1 MVQLYILQFVLTYIS
16 VHLNKKPRRR
26 SEFLFAA
33 HKFNTSLMLNDC
45 LAVMY
50 SIRVPRTTVLKFC
63 SNHLLRRRLG
73 GRAEVRTARHL
84 GPSQSGNC
92 FDLED
97 VTSNVG
103 GTGRKL
109 VYKHRS
115 RASARSG
122 STASPCRGRVLHVA
136 AFGYTLLEIVPLS
149 LSRGSPAAC
158 WLRGVRLDRQRTTGL
173 GEFCADRGCPV

>member
-1 MVQLYILQFVLTYIS
+1 MVASRYVFQYEL
-16 VHLNKKPRRR
+16 
-26 SEFLFAA
+26 
-33 HKFNTSLMLNDC
+33 
-45 LAVMY
+45 
-50 SIRVPRTTVLKFC
+50 PRTTALKFC
-63 SNHLLRRRLG
+63 SNHLLRQRLG
-73 GRAEVRTARHL
+73 GRADVRAA
-84 GPSQSGNC
+84 QSGNC

-109 VYKHRS
+109 VYKHRR
-115 RASARSG
+115 RAMSG

-158 WLRGVRLDRQRTTGL
+158 WLRGVRLDRQRTTGP
-173 GEFCADRGCPV
+173 GELCADRGCPV

>member
-26 SEFLFAA
+26 SEVLFAA
-33 HKFNTSLMLNDC
+33 HKFNTSLMLNDF

-50 SIRVPRTTVLKFC
+50 SIRVPRTTALKFC

-122 STASPCRGRVLHVA
+122 STASPCRGSRFACCRLWLHTLGNSPVEPVQRQSCCPLVA
-136 AFGYTLLEIVPLS
+136 WGAP
-149 LSRGSPAAC
+149 
-158 WLRGVRLDRQRTTGL
+158 
-173 GEFCADRGCPV
+173 